1 MKRSESKIVED
12 LSERGYDKHEDS
24 YDYLLKISIRFF
36 TKEKIDELE
45 KSIREL
51 KKKMSN
57 VFNFDGKEYS
67 TESLNESAK
76 AILNSLKSVDSK
88 LNEKKNLIAIFTKA
102 KNAYISDLKSE
113 MLSTKAGF
121 DFSD

>member
-1 MKRSESKIVED
+1 
-12 LSERGYDKHEDS
+12 
-24 YDYLLKISIRFF
+24 
-36 TKEKIDELE
+36 
-45 KSIREL
+45 
-51 KKKMSN
+51 MSN

>member
-1 MKRSESKIVED
+1 
-12 LSERGYDKHEDS
+12 
-24 YDYLLKISIRFF
+24 
-36 TKEKIDELE
+36 
-45 KSIREL
+45 
-51 KKKMSN
+51 MSN
-57 VFNFDGKEYS
+57 VFNFDGQEYS